1 MDSGTKNSYICQKI
15 KLLKTFLYF
24 LFFTFYSFLN
34 AQGIIASEKEV
45 LVQIYQQTDGK
56 NWNRTW
62 DLSADP
68 SEWFGVNTNNGSVTE
83 LRLNGNLL
91 HGKLPS
97 LTGLKN
103 LKVLDLSS
111 NHLSGDLPSI
121 NNLNQ
126 LELLDLSNNNFEGDV
141 SNQFTNLTQLHTLSL
156 GNNKLSLSTPDTFL
170 NSFLNLK
177 VLDLSNFNLQ
187 EIPSR
192 VSSLNFIQELNLSG
206 NPIKSGF
213 SHLSKLKS
221 LKKLDLSST
230 QMEAIPAEVNSLT
243 QLISLNLS
251 KNNLKENSI
260 NGIENLNLLEWLS
273 LDQNHL
279 NSIPP
284 ALGKLENLVYLN
296 LSGNNLKEN
305 FAIIKHLSSLQYLNL
320 SHNQI
325 EGNFPNELSQLEKLM
340 FLSLSGNQLTGELP
354 NPLPPITDISNNRF
368 TSAHIKQYLIH
379 SSQRVDFTYSPQRYD
394 EPTAIK
400 TKIGASVNLT
410 QSLESSQGYSFQWLK
425 SLDTKTNVSS
435 ENLRLNNITD
445 KDFTLFTCEAYLSD
459 KDIDISLFREPISI
473 EDGELGIE
481 EVSKSKIS
489 IYPNPTADFVNIHT
503 IETDINYTDI
513 YDSSG
518 KKLKTSRLKSIDLSY
533 LPSGVYFISIKN
545 KK

>member
-1 MDSGTKNSYICQKI
+1 M
-15 KLLKTFLYF
+15 KTFLYF
-24 LFFTFYSFLN
+24 LFFAFYSFLN
-34 AQGIIASEKEV
+34 AQDIIASEKEV

-62 DLSADP
+62 DLSANP
-68 SEWFGVNTNNGSVTE
+68 SEWFGVNIHNGSVAE

-111 NHLSGDLPSI
+111 NHLSGDLSSI

-126 LELLDLSNNNFEGDV
+126 LELLDLSNNNFEGDI
-141 SNQFTNLTQLHTLSL
+141 SNQFTNLTQLHTLIL
-156 GNNKLSLSTPDTFL
+156 GGNRLSLSTPDTFL
-170 NSFLNLK
+170 NSFFNLK
-177 VLDLSNFNLQ
+177 ALDLSNFNLQ
-187 EIPSR
+187 GIPSKI
-192 VSSLNFIQELNLSG
+192 SSLNFIQELNLSS
-206 NPIKSGF
+206 NPIKSGV

-221 LKKLDLSST
+221 LKKLDLSSI
-230 QMEAIPAEVNSLT
+230 QMEVIPAEVSSLT

-279 NSIPP
+279 SSIPP
-284 ALGKLENLVYLN
+284 ALGKLENLIHLN
-296 LSGNNLKEN
+296 LSGNRIKEGLS
-305 FAIIKHLSSLQYLNL
+305 FISSLSSLQYLNL

-325 EGNFPNELSQLEKLM
+325 EGNVPSELLQLDKLM
-340 FLSLSGNQLTGELP
+340 FLSLNGNQLTGELP

-368 TSAHIKQYLIH
+368 TSAHIKNYLTH
-379 SSQRVDFTYSPQRYD
+379 SSQIVDFTYSPQRYD
-394 EPTAIK
+394 EPVVIK

-425 SLDTKTNVSS
+425 NLDTETNVSS

-489 IYPNPTADFVNIHT
+489 IHPNPTSDFINIHT
-503 IETDINYTDI
+503 TETDIDYTDI

-518 KKLKTSRLKSIDLSY
+518 KKLKTSHLKSIDLSY
-533 LPSGVYFISIKN
+533 LPSGVYFISIKTKN
-545 KK
+545 KEIHLFKILKK